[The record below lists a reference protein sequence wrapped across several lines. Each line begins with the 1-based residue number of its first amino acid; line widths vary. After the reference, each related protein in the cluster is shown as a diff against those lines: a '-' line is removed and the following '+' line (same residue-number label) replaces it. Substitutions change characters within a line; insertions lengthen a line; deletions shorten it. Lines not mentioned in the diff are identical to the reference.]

1 VVTVCVAASDSH
13 HQHFKAN
20 QSILD
25 LKKKYLKRGEN
36 YGAIEGVGLL
46 IKTRKKLFVENAD
59 HNLLPESEENSDFD
73 GEELKQC
80 RIWSEWFT
88 QSMVEKHK
96 IVKRI

>member
-1 VVTVCVAASDSH
+1 M
-13 HQHFKAN
+13 
-20 QSILD
+20 
-25 LKKKYLKRGEN
+25 
-36 YGAIEGVGLL
+36 

-80 RIWSEWFT
+80 RIWSEWFA

>member
-1 VVTVCVAASDSH
+1 
-13 HQHFKAN
+13 
-20 QSILD
+20 
-25 LKKKYLKRGEN
+25 
-36 YGAIEGVGLL
+36 L